1 MSYWHDAHYSPIL
14 MCNSKSK
21 DTPLPEHP
29 TVIKIRKLTLLHYF
43 WLVSN
48 LIYVLAVVST
58 ICFAA
63 KRSSQWS
70 RVAFGFFLISLS
82 LQSHSPLTFMTFI
95 GHSLGRT
102 PLSLGMSV
110 WGFLTIDLDDVY
122 VAGVSQK
129 HKCDGVFFLLHLS
142 LLYDF
147 NLLHYWWWSLW
158 ILDYGGICQ
167 VSLL

>member
-110 WGFLTIDLDDVY
+110 WGFLTIRFRWHICGRCITE
-122 VAGVSQK
+122 AQM
-129 HKCDGVFFLLHLS
+129 
-142 LLYDF
+142 
-147 NLLHYWWWSLW
+147 WWCVLFIAFIIALW
-158 ILDYGGICQ
+158 F
-167 VSLL
+167 